1 MLDYYRILGVPQ
13 TAPPEEI
20 KKAYRRLCLRWH
32 PDKNPDDKEK
42 AEQNFRSVAQAYQTL
57 SDEQKRKDYDYQCAI
72 LRARARNQA
81 RRQAATSPF
90 VTLEEII
97 KGIPRRSWEAPAAD
111 SAGATASSYPPTPFA
126 ACKPS
131 GSRRRGGFHAGIRL
145 EAGTD
150 GFRMIHH
157 CTMSRGAVP
166 MATRLTQTSIA
177 MHKPRPVP
185 VLGPHR
191 PAIPPVSRPRLFEVR
206 TVICDGVQRICRYE
220 DGVRVSAVTH
230 PVPHLRQPSIRPLV
244 LTHRPGL

>member
-57 SDEQKRKDYDYQCAI
+57 SDEQKRKDYDYQ
-72 LRARARNQA
+72 
-81 RRQAATSPF
+81 
-90 VTLEEII
+90 
-97 KGIPRRSWEAPAAD
+97 SWEAPAAD